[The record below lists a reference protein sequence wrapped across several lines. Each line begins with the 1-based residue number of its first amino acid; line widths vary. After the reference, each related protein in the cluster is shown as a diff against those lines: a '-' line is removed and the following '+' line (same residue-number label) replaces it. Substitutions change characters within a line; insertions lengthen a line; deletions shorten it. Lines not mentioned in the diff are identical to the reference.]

1 MFVLKLIIG
10 IGAIVIAVKIAKD
23 KSDVIKNEYLYFNGL
38 VNFCDKVLSD
48 LSFKKSKLE
57 YLLTLEFNSKDLNLT
72 LSTFKNEKIIFPAY
86 LNKDEEFL
94 IIDFLTSLGKSD
106 VESQI
111 KNVIAFKKEFIKI
124 SNEKYERYTKTNKL
138 FVKLGFVSGLLIF
151 ILVI

>member
-1 MFVLKLIIG
+1 MFILKLIIG
-10 IGAIVIAVKIAKD
+10 IGAIVLAVKIAKD

-72 LSTFKNEKIIFPAY
+72 LSTYKNEKIIFPAY
-86 LNKDEEFL
+86 LSKDEEYF

-124 SNEKYERYTKTNKL
+124 SNEKYERYTKTNNL

>member
-10 IGAIVIAVKIAKD
+10 IGAIVLAVKIAKD

-57 YLLTLEFNSKDLNLT
+57 YLLNLEFNSKDLNLT

-86 LNKDEEFL
+86 LSKDEEYL
-94 IIDFLTSLGKSD
+94 IIDFLTTLGKSD

>member
-10 IGAIVIAVKIAKD
+10 IGAIVLAVKIAKD
-23 KSDVIKNEYLYFNGL
+23 KSDLIKNEYLYFNGL

-48 LSFKKSKLE
+48 LSYKKSKLE
-57 YLLTLEFNSKDLNLT
+57 RLLTLEFNSNDLNLT
-72 LSTFKNEKIIFPAY
+72 LSTFKNKKIIFPAF
-86 LNKDEEFL
+86 LSKDEEYL
-94 IIDFLTSLGKSD
+94 IIDFLTILGKSD

-124 SNEKYERYTKTNKL
+124 CNEKYERYTKTNKL

>member
-10 IGAIVIAVKIAKD
+10 IGAIVLAVKIAKD

-48 LSFKKSKLE
+48 LSYKKSKLE
-57 YLLTLEFNSKDLNLT
+57 RLLTLEFNSKDLNLT
-72 LSTFKNEKIIFPAY
+72 LSTFKNEKIIFPAF
-86 LNKDEEFL
+86 LSKDEEYL
-94 IIDFLTSLGKSD
+94 IMDFLTTLGKSD

-124 SNEKYERYTKTNKL
+124 CNVKYERYTKTNKL

>member
-10 IGAIVIAVKIAKD
+10 IGAIVLAVKIAKD

-86 LNKDEEFL
+86 LSKDEEYL